1 MVRGALE
8 TREDHMMATALEA
21 MWIAGGVVMFLT
33 WRGSAKTAITAL
45 GALLM
50 ATLAMVQ
57 IQ

>member
-1 MVRGALE
+1 
-8 TREDHMMATALEA
+8 MAESLSG
-21 MWIAGGVVMFLT
+21 WL
-33 WRGSAKTAITAL
+33 SAITAL